1 VDASRAGLVIEP
13 AKSGRARCRGCGKPI
28 EKDALRFGELV
39 VSGYGDGETR
49 LWFHLL
55 CAAYKRP
62 EPLAAALA
70 GSPVPADEQARL
82 RAAAELGV
90 AHRRVPRID
99 GVERASSGRARC
111 RQCREPI
118 EQGAL
123 RVRLVFFEEVQFN
136 PSGFVHASCAREY
149 LGTGDVLDRLAHF
162 GLPPTA
168 EDLDELRRALADP
181 TSAPRAPRPRAPA

>member
-1 VDASRAGLVIEP
+1 MIET

-28 EKDALRFGELV
+28 AKDTLRFGEAV
-39 VSGYGDGETR
+39 PSGYGDGETR
-49 LWFHLL
+49 LWFHLA

-62 EPLAAALA
+62 ETLLGALE
-70 GSPVPADEQARL
+70 GSPLCGDEQARL
-82 RAAAELGV
+82 RAVAEFGV

-136 PSGFVHASCAREY
+136 PSGFVHGTCARDYFE
-149 LGTGDVLDRLAHF
+149 TGDLLDRMTHF
-162 GLPPTA
+162 GESLAPA
-168 EDLDELRRALADP
+168 DLDELRRVLAGG
-181 TSAPRAPRPRAPA
+181 